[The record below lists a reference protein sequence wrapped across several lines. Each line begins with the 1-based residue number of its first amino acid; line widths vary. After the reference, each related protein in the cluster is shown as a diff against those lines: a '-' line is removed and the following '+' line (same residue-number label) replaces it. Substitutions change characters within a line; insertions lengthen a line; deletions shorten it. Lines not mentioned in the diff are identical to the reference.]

1 MQGSGFFER
10 MYWQGKKKR
19 SSHDSNRVEQAQ
31 RIEGL
36 AKLKAELEQHTRINV
51 KILRTGE

>member
-10 MYWQGKKKR
+10 MYWQGTKKR